1 MTNKD
6 MAKNLVVV
14 ESPAKAKTI
23 GKILGRNYKVLASYG
38 HVRDLPKSKLGVDVE
53 KNFEPQYVIPTKSR
67 KNLTALKEAF
77 KDADTM
83 WLATDEDREGEA
95 IAWHIQQGLK
105 IPDEKVKRVAFH
117 EITETAVKKAFENP
131 RGLNMNMVNAQQAR
145 RVLDRLVG
153 YKLSPLLWK
162 KIFRGLSA
170 GRVQSAALRL
180 IVEREREIKAFKP
193 EEYWEIDLSLAG
205 EKGEKLTT
213 RVINENGK
221 KAELRN
227 QADADRIVEKIRAA
241 DKHIVSDIKKGE
253 RKRSPSPPFTTSTL
267 QQAAGTSLGYSVK
280 KTMTVAQ
287 QLYEGIDVG
296 FGSAGLITYMR
307 TDSTYMSPGAV
318 AEARSYIEQNFGK
331 DYVPDKPI
339 FYKTKSKGAQEAHE
353 AIRPTHPSL
362 SPDKVES
369 KLNADQFR
377 LYKLIWQ
384 RMLASQMKPA
394 ILNTQEVIVISAS
407 GPEGSPA
414 RRGEIQS
421 KASGAS
427 VVFEGFAKVFDKWP
441 FKENPLPALKEAE
454 ILKLLKVD
462 PTQHFTEPPARFT
475 EPSLVK
481 QLEAMGIGRPSTY
494 APTIT
499 TLGTRGYIVKEKK
512 SLVPQEVGMLV
523 NDFLVEHF
531 PNIVDYNFT
540 AKMEEDLDDI
550 AEGVKEWV
558 PVVRD
563 FYEPFIKQVEMKEE
577 SVEKQ
582 TPKDEA
588 TDKKCDLCGKPM
600 VIKTGRFG
608 KFLACSGFPEC
619 RYTMPLDDNGE
630 AVSQKTDKICP
641 LCGAP
646 LLRKTGRFGEFYGC
660 SAYPKCKY
668 IENSEKSELDVKCPK
683 CGGKVISRRTKRGK
697 VFYGCSN
704 YPKCDFASWDKPVKE
719 PCPTCGGM
727 MVEKGKNQIPTC
739 VECGF
744 EVKD

>member
-77 KDADTM
+77 KDADMM

-227 QADADRIVEKIRAA
+227 QADADRIVEKIQAA
-241 DKHIVSDIKKGE
+241 DKHIVSGIKKGE

-267 QQAAGTSLGYSVK
+267 QQAAGTNLGYSVK

-296 FGSAGLITYMR
+296 FGSAGLI
-307 TDSTYMSPGAV
+307 
-318 AEARSYIEQNFGK
+318 
-331 DYVPDKPI
+331 
-339 FYKTKSKGAQEAHE
+339 
-353 AIRPTHPSL
+353 
-362 SPDKVES
+362 
-369 KLNADQFR
+369 
-377 LYKLIWQ
+377 
-384 RMLASQMKPA
+384 
-394 ILNTQEVIVISAS
+394 
-407 GPEGSPA
+407 
-414 RRGEIQS
+414 
-421 KASGAS
+421 
-427 VVFEGFAKVFDKWP
+427 
-441 FKENPLPALKEAE
+441 
-454 ILKLLKVD
+454 
-462 PTQHFTEPPARFT
+462 
-475 EPSLVK
+475 
-481 QLEAMGIGRPSTY
+481 
-494 APTIT
+494 
-499 TLGTRGYIVKEKK
+499 
-512 SLVPQEVGMLV
+512 
-523 NDFLVEHF
+523 
-531 PNIVDYNFT
+531 
-540 AKMEEDLDDI
+540 
-550 AEGVKEWV
+550 
-558 PVVRD
+558 
-563 FYEPFIKQVEMKEE
+563 
-577 SVEKQ
+577 
-582 TPKDEA
+582 
-588 TDKKCDLCGKPM
+588 
-600 VIKTGRFG
+600 
-608 KFLACSGFPEC
+608 
-619 RYTMPLDDNGE
+619 
-630 AVSQKTDKICP
+630 
-641 LCGAP
+641 
-646 LLRKTGRFGEFYGC
+646 
-660 SAYPKCKY
+660 
-668 IENSEKSELDVKCPK
+668 
-683 CGGKVISRRTKRGK
+683 
-697 VFYGCSN
+697 
-704 YPKCDFASWDKPVKE
+704 
-719 PCPTCGGM
+719 
-727 MVEKGKNQIPTC
+727 
-739 VECGF
+739 
-744 EVKD
+744 